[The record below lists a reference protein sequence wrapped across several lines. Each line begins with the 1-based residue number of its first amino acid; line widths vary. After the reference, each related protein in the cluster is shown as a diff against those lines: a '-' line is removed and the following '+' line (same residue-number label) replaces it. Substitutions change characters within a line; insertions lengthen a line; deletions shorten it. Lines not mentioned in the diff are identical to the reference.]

1 MIPAEPTG
9 PGVPAGPG
17 LPPVEPGP
25 PGQTAPPPDTEL
37 AELAGAGLEADR
49 ARRGGRA
56 GP

>member
-37 AELAGAGLEADR
+37 AELAGAVLEADDG
-49 ARRGGRA
+49 GGRA